1 MGEGGGGVPLS
12 MGVSKYSNEAHYTPW
27 VCLKPVGK
35 GFILK
40 QSGANFGHHLFFC
53 TAGDKKDEW
62 SSPYI
67 KGVSGGGEGVERSVK
82 RLRPLKFNLP

>member
-1 MGEGGGGVPLS
+1 M
-12 MGVSKYSNEAHYTPW
+12 
-27 VCLKPVGK
+27 
-35 GFILK
+35 

-53 TAGDKKDEW
+53 TTGIKKKDEW

-67 KGVSGGGEGVERSVK
+67 KGVSGGGEGVEGSVK